1 MAKSQDTFNKKEKEK
16 KRLKKRQEK
25 NVKREDRKSNST
37 GGDLENMLAYVD
49 ENGNL
54 TDTPPDPSKKRKVNA
69 SSIEISVPRREE
81 EEIDPIRMGRIDFFN
96 DSKGFGFIK
105 ESDTQEKYFVHVNGL
120 LETIKENDMVTF
132 ELERGLKGLNAICV
146 KKVVPLSKIPT
157 PPVKHLETPSDTPT
171 ETPSET
177 PSETASETTD
187 KTDIE

>member
-25 NVKREDRKSNST
+25 NVKREDRKSNSS

-54 TDTPPDPSKKRKVNA
+54 TDTPPDPTKKRKVVIA

-81 EEIDPIRMGRIDFFN
+81 EEIDPIRTGRIDFFN

-105 ESDTQEKYFVHVNGL
+105 EKDTQEKYFVHINGL
-120 LETIKENDMVTF
+120 LDDVKEGDNVVF
-132 ELERGLKGLNAICV
+132 ELERGLKGLNAVRV
-146 KKVVPLSKIPT
+146 KKI
-157 PPVKHLETPSDTPT
+157 
-171 ETPSET
+171 
-177 PSETASETTD
+177 
-187 KTDIE
+187 

>member
-25 NVKREDRKSNST
+25 NLKREDRNSNST
-37 GGDLENMLAYVD
+37 GGDLESMLAYVD

-81 EEIDPIRMGRIDFFN
+81 EEIDPIRTGRIDFFN

-105 ESDTQEKYFVHVNGL
+105 EKDTQEKYFVHVNGL
-120 LETIKENDMVTF
+120 LEDVKEGDNVVF
-132 ELERGLKGLNAICV
+132 ELERGLKGMNAVRV
-146 KKVVPLSKIPT
+146 KKV
-157 PPVKHLETPSDTPT
+157 
-171 ETPSET
+171 
-177 PSETASETTD
+177 
-187 KTDIE
+187 